1 MIPRTFR
8 ECCLGD
14 KKIMILILYR
24 VLVFV
29 RKQNQIRMEALKLQ
43 EKRRVGILDIRITE
57 T

>member
-1 MIPRTFR
+1 
-8 ECCLGD
+8 
-14 KKIMILILYR
+14 MILILYR